1 MHDLPKPSDEAAHV
15 PPVMGPEAAAYWLVL
30 GGSGFVGRALTEVLC
45 RPEHD
50 IDSPRLLV
58 PTRQRVHALRLGH
71 LPKVD
76 VVQADVHDDGDL
88 TKLVAG
94 ADAVINLVGILHG
107 DEAAFE
113 QAHVAL
119 PRRLARAC
127 RAAGVRRV
135 VHISALGAGERAP
148 SMYLRSKARG
158 EAALREAG
166 LDLTV
171 LRPSVMFGAEDRL
184 LNLFAKLQR
193 FLPVL
198 PLAAADARFEPVW
211 VGDVAEA
218 LARCLADPKTIGQTY
233 DCTGPQVLTL
243 AQLVQAAGVYAGH
256 SRHIVPLPSWLGR
269 LQAQLLEWWPGT
281 PLMSRDNLASMQVP
295 SVAVAGRPGLPALG
309 IRAAALDSV
318 APAYL
323 GRRFGCAR
331 LDSLRAQ
338 HT

>member
-15 PPVMGPEAAAYWLVL
+15 PPVIGPEAAAYWLVL

-58 PTRQRVHALRLGH
+58 PTRQRLHAVGLGH

-76 VVQADVHDDGDL
+76 VVQADVHDDSDL
-88 TKLVAG
+88 AKLVDG
-94 ADAVINLVGILHG
+94 AAAVVNLVGILHG

-113 QAHVAL
+113 QAHIAL

-127 RAAGVRRV
+127 RASGVRRV
-135 VHISALGAGERAP
+135 VHVSALGAGEKAP

-158 EAALREAG
+158 EAILRDAG
-166 LDLTV
+166 LELTV
-171 LRPSVMFGAEDRL
+171 LRPSVMFGSEDRL

-198 PLAAADARFEPVW
+198 PLAGADARFAPVW

-218 LARCLADPKTIGQTY
+218 LARCLADPKSIGEAY
-233 DCTGPQVLTL
+233 ECTGPEVLTL

-256 SRHIVPLPSWLGR
+256 ASHLLPLPAWLGN
-269 LQAQLLEWWPGT
+269 LQAALLEWWPGT
-281 PLMSRDNLASMQVP
+281 PLMSRDNLASMRVP
-295 SVAVAGRPGLPALG
+295 SVATPGRPGLAALG
-309 IRAAALDSV
+309 IRPTALDGV
-318 APAYL
+318 APLYL
-323 GRRFGCAR
+323 GQRYGCAR
-331 LDSLRAQ
+331 LDSMRAQ

>member
-1 MHDLPKPSDEAAHV
+1 MHDLPKPSDEATHV
-15 PPVMGPEAAAYWLVL
+15 PSVMGPEAAAYWLVL
-30 GGSGFVGRALTEVLC
+30 GGSGFVGRAVTEVLC

-50 IDSPRLLV
+50 IESPRLLV
-58 PTRQRVHALRLGH
+58 PTRQRTHALGLGH

-88 TKLVAG
+88 AKLVDG
-94 ADAVINLVGILHG
+94 AAAVINLVGILHG

-113 QAHVAL
+113 QAHIAL

-127 RAAGVRRV
+127 RAANVRRI

-166 LDLTV
+166 LDVTV

-193 FLPVL
+193 YLPIL

-218 LARCLADPKTIGQTY
+218 VARCLAEPKTIGQVY
-233 DCTGPQVLTL
+233 ECTGPEVLTL

-256 SRHIVPLPSWLGR
+256 SSHIVPLPSWLGR
-269 LQAQLLEWWPGT
+269 VQAQLLEWWPGA
-281 PLMSRDNLASMQVP
+281 PLMSRDNLASMQLP
-295 SVAVAGRPGLPALG
+295 SVATGDKPGLAALG
-309 IRAAALDSV
+309 IHTTALDSV
-318 APAYL
+318 APIYL